1 VIIPRKKM
9 WFAILE
15 DYVAKKVDEFLQD
28 SIVPDIVLEVVNENS
43 AKKNY
48 DLYTT
53 RFRGEIQ
60 YVEEMAA
67 RVIRKL
73 ASEAVQETISSFT
86 SE

>member
-1 VIIPRKKM
+1 M

-48 DLYTT
+48 ELYSA

-60 YVEEMAA
+60 YVEELCQ
-67 RVIRKL
+67 RVIKKL
-73 ASEAVQETISSFT
+73 ASEAVQETISGFAN
-86 SE
+86 E